1 MQTKTN
7 HYFWRLLFH
16 GSKFLLR
23 VCVILALWVRD
34 SLKEFIGVF
43 RPLIR
48 SVESQAREAAA
59 AGSFTVGARPM
70 NSFKI
75 GAFLLGTLAVMGKIF
90 LFILSTAP
98 DFDEKKE
105 DEAYTSYSGVDY
117 FGVPDITNTTHSDW
131 EAYYGRRK

>member
-1 MQTKTN
+1 MRTN

-23 VCVILALWVRD
+23 VSVILTLWVRD
-34 SLKEFIGVF
+34 SLKEFIAVF
-43 RPLIR
+43 KPLLR

-59 AGSFTVGARPM
+59 AGSLRASARPK
-70 NSFKI
+70 NAFKI

-98 DFDEKKE
+98 DFEERKE
-105 DEAYTSYSGVDY
+105 DSIPDGCIDS
-117 FGVPDITNTTHSDW
+117 FGTPDITNTAHTDW
-131 EAYYGRRK
+131 PLYYGPRK

>member
-1 MQTKTN
+1 MRTN

-16 GSKFLLR
+16 GGKFLLR

-34 SLKEFIGVF
+34 SLKEFIAVF
-43 RPLIR
+43 KPLLR

-59 AGSFTVGARPM
+59 AGSLRASARPK
-70 NSFKI
+70 NAFKI

-98 DFDEKKE
+98 DFEEEK
-105 DEAYTSYSGVDY
+105 EAETSVPEGYLDRYGTPTYTNVTDAQ
-117 FGVPDITNTTHSDW
+117 W
-131 EAYYGRRK
+131 EHYYGPRK